1 MSCYFG
7 GAKKALE
14 RRSIVKTNNR
24 KMASGH
30 GVYDG
35 RRPLCHNIIRL

>member
-1 MSCYFG
+1 MYFG
-7 GAKKALE
+7 GAKKRHWKDE
-14 RRSIVKTNNR
+14 DIVKTNNR